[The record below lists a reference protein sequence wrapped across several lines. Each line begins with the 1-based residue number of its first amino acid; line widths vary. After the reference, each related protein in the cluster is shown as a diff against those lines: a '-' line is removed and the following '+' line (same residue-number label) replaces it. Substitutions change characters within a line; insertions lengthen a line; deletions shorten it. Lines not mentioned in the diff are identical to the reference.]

1 MTNKQIELE
10 ISSVELLLSECNDE
24 EQMIE
29 LMNQIAL
36 LEEELV

>member
-1 MTNKQIELE
+1 EQIELE
-10 ISSVELLLSECNDE
+10 ISSIELLLSECNDE

-29 LMNQIAL
+29 FMNQIAL